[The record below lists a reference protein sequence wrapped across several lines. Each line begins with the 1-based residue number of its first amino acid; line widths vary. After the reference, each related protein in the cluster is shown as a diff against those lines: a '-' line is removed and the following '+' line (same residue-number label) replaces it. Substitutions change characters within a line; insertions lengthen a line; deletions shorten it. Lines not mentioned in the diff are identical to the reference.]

1 MPVDDSLTMQV
12 AAIIVAA
19 GRGERAGGR
28 TDKVLQKLAG
38 RTVLH
43 YSLEPFLLEPRV
55 TTIVLV
61 VPAGRET
68 EFEEAAFPDGPP
80 ADRRIHVVAGGP
92 RRQDSVANGLAALR
106 DAIDLVAIH
115 DAARPL
121 HRHEMLVRLLET
133 AATVGAAVPAVPP
146 SDTIAQVDETTGLL
160 LGELKR
166 SRLRAVQTP
175 QVFRRDWLIEAHA
188 RATAEKT
195 DATDD
200 ASLVQRAGHPVA
212 FVNGEPDNI
221 KLTLDSDFELAEALL
236 ATRQGQK
243 R

>member
-1 MPVDDSLTMQV
+1 
-12 AAIIVAA
+12 
-19 GRGERAGGR
+19 
-28 TDKVLQKLAG
+28 
-38 RTVLH
+38 
-43 YSLEPFLLEPRV
+43 
-55 TTIVLV
+55 
-61 VPAGRET
+61 
-68 EFEEAAFPDGPP
+68 
-80 ADRRIHVVAGGP
+80 
-92 RRQDSVANGLAALR
+92 
-106 DAIDLVAIH
+106 
-115 DAARPL
+115 
-121 HRHEMLVRLLET
+121 
-133 AATVGAAVPAVPP
+133 
-146 SDTIAQVDETTGLL
+146 
-160 LGELKR
+160 LKR